1 MGKKESEDQG
11 KRLKDM
17 SEEELKRHLSDM
29 GWERPFSKM
38 QEQLKTNF
46 DKIKPNSTFSTLSNL
61 QDFEP
66 HYDQTPKREI
76 KLSDAKEKR
85 VKEALDYFET
95 NSLYETELLKLF
107 EDWQSDRTKSI
118 KKFLLSLISVLSL
131 TVFAG
136 INILE
141 VRLFNITVADGY
153 QYLFLC
159 AFICVIAGLFY
170 YYEIN
175 LWRDKKVNDSNLK
188 VFMESLQR
196 SDQYL
201 EEIDEILEKKGIT
214 IEQLINDFDDSSSL
228 LQKKSSP
235 LRGYRLMKFYKNDLE
250 EPHTTDLKIY
260 RFEITGLYFLGLLSV
275 LTIIRSMIWVS
286 YPDADLIIFYL
297 VCAGVIGSIMV
308 LLQLRFN
315 QESYLL

>member
-1 MGKKESEDQG
+1 
-11 KRLKDM
+11 M
-17 SEEELKRHLSDM
+17 SEENEKKERKVSDM
-29 GWERPFSKM
+29 TDEEKKKLFEDAGFGIPSIQSSM
-38 QEQLKTNF
+38 PDLSQLHQVSP
-46 DKIKPNSTFSTLSNL
+46 IKSTFDNSPN
-61 QDFEP
+61 
-66 HYDQTPKREI
+66 REI
-76 KLSDAKEKR
+76 EMSESEEKK

-95 NSLYETELLKLF
+95 NSLYEEELLKLF

-141 VRLFNITVADGY
+141 VRLFNITVSEGY
-153 QYLFLC
+153 QYLFLS

-188 VFMESLQR
+188 VFMKSLQR
-196 SDQYL
+196 SDHYL
-201 EEIDEILEKKGIT
+201 EEIDQILNQTGAT
-214 IEQLINDFDDSSSL
+214 IEQLVEDFEEHGL
-228 LQKKSSP
+228 AVQKKSSP

-260 RFEITGLYFLGLLSV
+260 RFEITGLYFLGLLSM
-275 LTIIRSMIWVS
+275 LTILRSMIWVS
-286 YPDADLIIFYL
+286 NSDADLVVFYL
-297 VCAGVIGSIMV
+297 ICSGIIACILA
-308 LLQLRFN
+308 LLQLRFK
-315 QESYLL
+315 E